1 MVGRLNRLTSR
12 LASRIRP
19 IALQPAA
26 RRSAVNNDAT
36 SSTSPHLVLYEY
48 EASPWCRLVREYAT
62 ILGLTIHIRPCP
74 RQTIFLEGAF
84 DITSRFRPE
93 AMKYLQKY
101 CHTDELTF
109 PLLIDKTDHHG
120 GGTNEF
126 IVIHQSHDI
135 LLHLWERYGQ
145 DVIRD
150 SRRVD
155 QIWNSN
161 SIPFMIKFVSLASP
175 TYLRAWP
182 TCGLMQSPSSWVT
195 DRRNG
200 CGNDDSNAELVLH
213 QVEGCPESRLVREAL
228 CTLEIPYLSIPT
240 PHPLEEGGANAMK
253 QIPVLIDGDKVFR
266 GADSC
271 VDYLW
276 TRYADQTR
284 PSPTWW
290 SGMPLKENIG
300 RKQGLFVMGAY
311 EAFRRG
317 RRAFVPEQAL
327 RLMSTSSNRNNA
339 VRSRNILA
347 ESWSSI
353 ANEYDAILVPRFRPW
368 TLDALLELDE
378 YTNTKKD
385 ARFASIKSPMAICLC
400 CGPGQELL
408 PIAKILGPS
417 SKVLG
422 TDLAQGMV
430 DAARRRIEREI
441 NQEHNYIYKECVTI
455 KVGDAMK
462 PPPGPYDVIFSAF
475 GLQQLPCPLTA
486 VKSWLETL
494 KSGGLCVFIYWP
506 PDPPKLPGQ
515 ESCPFELWRDL
526 VKHKLGTRD
535 KDQEE
540 PWDTNL
546 VNTISSVSG
555 VFLADRYVTHD
566 IEWKDGKD
574 MFNGMSMAGP
584 WHAMRLRR
592 GDEFVDQLGEEL
604 IAMYP
609 TATALTH
616 KFTARLIVV
625 RKV

>member
-1 MVGRLNRLTSR
+1 M
-12 LASRIRP
+12 
-19 IALQPAA
+19 Q
-26 RRSAVNNDAT
+26 
-36 SSTSPHLVLYEY
+36 
-48 EASPWCRLVREYAT
+48 
-62 ILGLTIHIRPCP
+62 
-74 RQTIFLEGAF
+74 
-84 DITSRFRPE
+84 
-93 AMKYLQKY
+93 YLQQY

-109 PLLIDKTDHHG
+109 PLLIDKTDHYDG
-120 GGTNEF
+120 GRNEC

-135 LLHLWERYGQ
+135 ILHLWERYGQ

-150 SRRVD
+150 ERRVD

-161 SIPFMIKFVSLASP
+161 SIPFIIKFISLASP

-195 DRRNG
+195 DSHNG
-200 CGNDDSNAELVLH
+200 GGNNDSNDELVLH

-240 PHPLEEGGANAMK
+240 PQPLEEGGGGGDVNK

-276 TRYADQTR
+276 RRYADPTR

-300 RKQGLFVMGAY
+300 RKQGLFAIGAY

-317 RRAFVPEQAL
+317 RRSFVPEQAL
-327 RLMSTSSNRNNA
+327 RLMSTTSNSNDS
-339 VRSRNILA
+339 VKVRNILA

-368 TLDALLELDE
+368 TLDALLALDDF
-378 YTNTKKD
+378 TKNKND
-385 ARFASIKSPMAICLC
+385 ARFRSIKSPRAICLC

-408 PIAKILGPS
+408 PIAKILGQS

-430 DAARRRIEREI
+430 DTARRRIEQEL
-441 NQEHNYIYKECVTI
+441 NQEHNHMYKGCITVE
-455 KVGDAMK
+455 VGDAMK
-462 PPPGPYDVIFSAF
+462 PPPGSYHVIFSAF
-475 GLQQLPCPLTA
+475 GLQQLPCPLSA

-494 KSGGLCVFIYWP
+494 NYGGLCVFIYWP
-506 PDPPKLPGQ
+506 PNPPKALGQ
-515 ESCPFELWRDL
+515 ESCPFELWKDL
-526 VKHKLGTRD
+526 VQHKLGTQN

-546 VNTISSVSG
+546 VNAISSASG
-555 VFLADRYVTHD
+555 EVLDDRYITHD
-566 IEWKDGKD
+566 IEWKDGRD

-584 WHAMRLRR
+584 QSLPDM
-592 GDEFVDQLGEEL
+592 
-604 IAMYP
+604 
-609 TATALTH
+609 
-616 KFTARLIVV
+616 FTA
-625 RKV
+625 

>member
-1 MVGRLNRLTSR
+1 M
-12 LASRIRP
+12 
-19 IALQPAA
+19 Q
-26 RRSAVNNDAT
+26 
-36 SSTSPHLVLYEY
+36 
-48 EASPWCRLVREYAT
+48 
-62 ILGLTIHIRPCP
+62 
-74 RQTIFLEGAF
+74 
-84 DITSRFRPE
+84 
-93 AMKYLQKY
+93 YLQEY

-120 GGTNEF
+120 GGTNEC

-150 SRRVD
+150 KRRVD

-161 SIPFMIKFVSLASP
+161 RIPFMIKFISLASP

-195 DRRNG
+195 DRHNRG
-200 CGNDDSNAELVLH
+200 GNNDSNAELILH

-228 CTLEIPYLSIPT
+228 CTLEIPYVSIPT
-240 PHPLEEGGANAMK
+240 PHTLEEVGEDANR
-253 QIPVLIDGDKVFR
+253 QIPVLIDGDRVFQD
-266 GADSC
+266 ADFC

-276 TRYADQTR
+276 MRYADPTR
-284 PSPTWW
+284 PSPTW
-290 SGMPLKENIG
+290 SMPLKENIG
-300 RKQGLFVMGAY
+300 RKQGLFAVGAY

-327 RLMSTSSNRNNA
+327 RLMSTTPDSNNA
-339 VRSRNILA
+339 IRARNILA
-347 ESWSSI
+347 DSWSSI

-368 TLDALLELDE
+368 TVDALLKLRE
-378 YTNTKKD
+378 YTNTKMN
-385 ARFASIKSPMAICLC
+385 ARFASIKSPRAICLC

-430 DAARRRIEREI
+430 DAARRRIEQEI
-441 NQEHNYIYKECVTI
+441 NQTHNYMYKECITVE
-455 KVGDAMK
+455 VGDAMK

-475 GLQQLPCPLTA
+475 GLQQLPCPISA

-494 KSGGLCVFIYWP
+494 NSGALCVFIYWP
-506 PDPPKLPGQ
+506 PDPPNVPG
-515 ESCPFELWRDL
+515 EELCPFELWKDL
-526 VKHKLGTRD
+526 VKHKLGTQD
-535 KDQEE
+535 KDHEE

-546 VNTISSVSG
+546 VNAISSASG
-555 VFLADRYVTHD
+555 EILDDRYITHD
-566 IEWKDGKD
+566 IEWKDGRD

-584 WHAMRLRR
+584 WHAMRLKR

-609 TATALTH
+609 PATTLIH

-625 RKV
+625 RKI